1 MKNKPTTSSDV
12 GGVPGPMD
20 DPGKE
25 MRSPDEIASAEELT
39 AVTGVH
45 LMQGI
50 GHRPAE
56 GFWTEAWKQVFK
68 RPGAVLGIFWV
79 GMVAFFAVF
88 APLVANGHPIL
99 LVAEPDANPLGKLL
113 GGLGGAIGSF
123 EGALL
128 ILSTVAWSA
137 AWIFAPQRLHP
148 AVRAGLALAP
158 TVVFALAIYAQF
170 YAGQTVPEEE
180 GAAFN
185 SFAHFLLGKPENGVQ
200 TSHGFQVIFNLAAAI
215 GLVWAASTFE
225 LSRKLRILTTPLI
238 WLIAIGSLTGIAA
251 RVGGDAPVVSPMLRF
266 LTVVDLALIIGAVGS
281 MLLLIPKWKG
291 VQGTR
296 GSRAKVLLTVSLQ
309 AGLTLLV
316 HSMVSSAASERDAA
330 PWLRAFELKPYFEFF
345 ASIGIAS
352 VVAVVFLV
360 AHPLN
365 KFTHRAGV
373 TALVGVVMFAL
384 MATRWSTPLP
394 DFRYVS
400 QEARGQISAMYTII
414 PWSPQQGGTAVDLLD
429 PGSNVYSQVLKG
441 LEDVDLSDR
450 SRETDTPV
458 VEMPLDAEVLAAIR
472 ANLRFAIDSLPSS
485 PQEAFAAIEEAAA
498 ANPELTV
505 ADAMELLESRPG
517 PAYMLGTDSK
527 GQDLL
532 SQLLHACR
540 LSISIGLVSTAIA
553 VVIGVTIG
561 ALMGYFGG
569 WVDMLLYRVVE
580 IFMAIP
586 LLFLLIVAAAVL
598 PRNTYVMMAIIGC
611 VTWTGS
617 ARFIRAEFYKLR
629 GQDFVQSARSVGL
642 PLRSVL
648 FKHMLP
654 NGVTPVLVDASFAIA
669 AAILAEAVL
678 SYLGLGP
685 AGQASWGQ
693 LLSDANNQVGK
704 FLWWLA
710 IFPGFAIFLT
720 VLSYNLIGEALR
732 DAIDPKLKK
741 ARV

>member
-1 MKNKPTTSSDV
+1 MKRKPTTSSEV
-12 GGVPGPMD
+12 AGVPGPQD

-25 MRSPDEIASAEELT
+25 MEAPSAQTADQLT

-56 GFWTEAWKQVFK
+56 GFWTEAWKQVLK
-68 RPGAVLGIFWV
+68 RPGAVLGIAWV
-79 GMVAFFAVF
+79 GLVAFFAVF

-99 LVAEPDANPLGKLL
+99 LVREGGVSPLGTLL
-113 GGLGGAIGSF
+113 GGLGDAMTSFDGARLLLFTALWCLAWIAAPRRLPMPVL
-123 EGALL
+123 ALL
-128 ILSTVAWSA
+128 
-137 AWIFAPQRLHP
+137 
-148 AVRAGLALAP
+148 AGVVTL
-158 TVVFALAIYAQF
+158 VFALRVFAQF
-170 YAGQTVPEEE
+170 FAGVDEGKVAAPLFGLTSFILGRGE
-180 GAAFN
+180 GAVA
-185 SFAHFLLGKPENGVQ
+185 
-200 TSHGFQVIFNLAAAI
+200 THGFQILVDLAAAA
-215 GLVWAASTFE
+215 GLVWAAAAFG
-225 LSRKLRILTTPLI
+225 LSRRVRIAT
-238 WLIAIGSLTGIAA
+238 
-251 RVGGDAPVVSPMLRF
+251 APVIALVAVGSIIGMAGQASGVSSPMLRF
-266 LTVVDLALIIGAVGS
+266 LSVVDLTLLIGAVAGVA
-281 MLLLIPKWKG
+281 LVAPKWWG
-291 VQGTR
+291 PR
-296 GSRAKVLLTVSLQ
+296 SDRAKVLLTVALQ

-316 HSMVSSAASERDAA
+316 HAIFSSMARERDAA
-330 PWLRAFELKPYFEFF
+330 QWLLDFSKMPRFEVI
-345 ASIGIAS
+345 ASIAIAG
-352 VVAVVFLV
+352 VVGALFVY

-365 KFTHRAGV
+365 RLSSRAGV
-373 TALVGVVMFAL
+373 SLLVGLVLFGV
-384 MATRWSTPLP
+384 MATRWATPLP
-394 DFRYVS
+394 NFNYVAL
-400 QEARGQISAMYTII
+400 EARGQASATFTLI
-414 PWSPQQGGTAVDLLD
+414 PWSPLQGGTAVDLLP
-429 PGSNVYSQVLKG
+429 PGSNVYSQVLPG
-441 LEDVDLSDR
+441 LEVDLDDR
-450 SRETDTPV
+450 ARSTGTLVKDMTLEP
-458 VEMPLDAEVLAAIR
+458 EVLVAVEER
-472 ANLRFAIDSLPSS
+472 LGFAINSLPAD
-485 PQEAFAAIEEAAA
+485 PQVAMAALRERLQTQ
-498 ANPELTV
+498 PDMTV
-505 ADAMELLESRPG
+505 EQAVEFMETLPG
-517 PAYMLGTDSK
+517 PAYSLGTDS
-527 GQDLL
+527 GGRDML

-553 VVIGVTIG
+553 VVIGVTVG

-569 WVDMLLYRVVE
+569 WIDMLLYRVVE
-580 IFMAIP
+580 VFMAIP

-629 GQDFVQSARSVGL
+629 GQDFVQSARAVGL

-685 AGQASWGQ
+685 TNQASWGQ

-704 FLWWLA
+704 FMWWLA

>member
-1 MKNKPTTSSDV
+1 MKNEPTTSSEA

-20 DPGKE
+20 DPGKD
-25 MRSPDEIASAEELT
+25 MRAPGDFEGEQELT
-39 AVTGVH
+39 SVTGVH

-68 RPGAVLGIFWV
+68 RPGAVIGIAWV
-79 GMVAFFAVF
+79 AMIAFFAVF

-99 LVAEPDANPLGKLL
+99 MVAQPDVNPLAKLL
-113 GGLGGAIGSF
+113 GDLGPAITSF
-123 EGALL
+123 DGVRL
-128 ILSTVAWSA
+128 ILFTLIWSA
-137 AWIFAPQRLHP
+137 AWILAPRRLPMP
-148 AVRAGLALAP
+148 ALAGLALLV
-158 TVVFALAIYAQF
+158 TGVFALRVFAQF
-170 YAGQTVPEEE
+170 FIGKSEEE
-180 GAAFN
+180 LGSALYG
-185 SFAHFLLGKPENGVQ
+185 FAQFLLGRPQDGQ
-200 TSHGFQVIFNLAAAI
+200 ATSFAFQIIVDLAATG
-215 GLVWAASTFE
+215 GLVWAAGAFD
-225 LSRKLRILTTPLI
+225 LSRRARIATTPVL
-238 WLIAIGSLTGIAA
+238 WLVAIGSLVGIAA
-251 RVGGDAPVVSPMLRF
+251 GIDEQAPVRSPLLRY
-266 LTVVDLALIIGAVGS
+266 LTVVDLTLLVGAMVGLV
-281 MLLLIPKWKG
+281 LLVPRWWG
-291 VQGTR
+291 SR
-296 GSRAKVLLTVSLQ
+296 GDRAKVLLTVSLQ
-309 AGLTLLV
+309 AGLTMLV
-316 HSMVSSAASERDAA
+316 HSIVSGQAANRDAA
-330 PWLRAFELKPYFEFF
+330 PWLRAFERQPYFET
-345 ASIGIAS
+345 IAS
-352 VVAVVFLV
+352 LIIAAVIGGLFIV

-365 KFTHRAGV
+365 KLRNRAGV
-373 TALVGVVMFAL
+373 ALLVGLVMFGL
-384 MATRWSTPLP
+384 MAVRWSTPLP
-394 DFRYVS
+394 NFRYVA
-400 QEARGQISAMYTII
+400 QETQGRISAIYTII
-414 PWSPQQGGTAVDLLD
+414 PWSPNQGGTAVDLLP
-429 PGSNVYSQVLKG
+429 PGSTVYSQVLKG
-441 LEDVDLSDR
+441 LEDVALSDR
-450 SRETDTPV
+450 SRSTGTPV
-458 VEMPLDAEVLAAIR
+458 EEMPLDAEVLAAIEDQLGY
-472 ANLRFAIDSLPSS
+472 AADTLPTD
-485 PQEAFAAIEEAAA
+485 PDVAFAVVAEAAA
-498 ANPELTV
+498 ADPDLDV
-505 ADAMELLESRPG
+505 AGAIDLLESLPG
-517 PAYMLGTDSK
+517 PAYVLGTDSG
-527 GQDLL
+527 GQDML

-553 VVIGVTIG
+553 VVIGVTVG

-580 IFMAIP
+580 VFMAIP

-629 GQDFVQSARSVGL
+629 NQDFVQSARSVGL

-685 AGQASWGQ
+685 ANQASWGR

-704 FLWWLA
+704 FMWWLA

>member
-1 MKNKPTTSSDV
+1 MSESNSNPQTADQ
-12 GGVPGPMD
+12 
-20 DPGKE
+20 
-25 MRSPDEIASAEELT
+25 LT

-56 GFWTEAWKQVFK
+56 GFWTEAWRQVFK
-68 RPGAVLGIFWV
+68 RPGAVAGIVWV
-79 GMVAFFAVF
+79 GLVAFFAVF
-88 APLVANGHPIL
+88 APLIANGHPIL
-99 LVAEPDANPLGKLL
+99 FVREGGVSPLGTLL
-113 GGLGGAIGSF
+113 GGLGDAMRGFDGVRLLLFTAIWCVAWVLAPRKLPMPVL
-123 EGALL
+123 ALL
-128 ILSTVAWSA
+128 
-137 AWIFAPQRLHP
+137 
-148 AVRAGLALAP
+148 AGVVTL
-158 TVVFALAIYAQF
+158 VFALRVFAQF
-170 YAGQTVPEEE
+170 FVGVNEDQVGGGLYGFTR
-180 GAAFN
+180 
-185 SFAHFLLGKPENGVQ
+185 FLLGEGQ
-200 TSHGFQVIFNLAAAI
+200 DGAATYGFQIVVDLAATA
-215 GLVWAASTFE
+215 GLVWAAAAFG
-225 LSRKLRILTTPLI
+225 LSRRVRIATAPIIVLAALGALI
-238 WLIAIGSLTGIAA
+238 GMAGSASG
-251 RVGGDAPVVSPMLRF
+251 VSSPMLRF
-266 LTVVDLALIIGAVGS
+266 LSVVDLTLLVGAVGG
-281 MLLLIPKWKG
+281 LVLIVPKWW
-291 VQGTR
+291 
-296 GSRAKVLLTVSLQ
+296 GSRSERAKVLLTVSLQ
-309 AGLTLLV
+309 AGLTLLM
-316 HSMVSSAASERDAA
+316 HALFSGMAANRDAA
-330 PWLRAFELKPYFEFF
+330 QWLLDFRQMPSF
-345 ASIGIAS
+345 AVIASLGIAGI
-352 VVAVVFLV
+352 AGALFVF

-365 KFTHRAGV
+365 KLSSRAGV
-373 TALVGVVMFAL
+373 SLLVGLVLFGL
-384 MATRWSTPLP
+384 MATRWATPLP
-394 DFRYVS
+394 NFNYVAL
-400 QEARGQISAMYTII
+400 QARGEASATFTLI
-414 PWSPQQGGTAVDLLD
+414 PWSPQQGGTAVDLLP
-429 PGSNVYSQVLKG
+429 PGSNVYSQVLPG
-441 LEDVDLSDR
+441 LGVDLDDR
-450 SRETDTPV
+450 ARETGTLVKDMTLEP
-458 VEMPLDAEVLAAIR
+458 EVLAAMEER
-472 ANLRFAIDSLPSS
+472 LGFARGSLPAD
-485 PQEAFAAIEEAAA
+485 PQVAMDALRERLQAQ
-498 ANPELTV
+498 PDMTV
-505 ADAMELLESRPG
+505 TQAVEFLETLPG
-517 PAYMLGTDSK
+517 PAYRLGTDS
-527 GQDLL
+527 GGRDML

-580 IFMAIP
+580 VFMAIP

-629 GQDFVQSARSVGL
+629 GQDFVQSARAVGL

-685 AGQASWGQ
+685 SNQASWGR

-704 FLWWLA
+704 FMWWLA

>member
-1 MKNKPTTSSDV
+1 MSESNSNPQTADQ
-12 GGVPGPMD
+12 
-20 DPGKE
+20 
-25 MRSPDEIASAEELT
+25 LT

-56 GFWTEAWKQVFK
+56 GFWTEAWRQVFK
-68 RPGAVLGIFWV
+68 RPGAVAGIAWV
-79 GMVAFFAVF
+79 GLVAFFAVF
-88 APLVANGHPIL
+88 APLIANGHPIL
-99 LVAEPDANPLGKLL
+99 FVREGGVSPLGTLL
-113 GGLGGAIGSF
+113 GGLGDALRGFDGVRLLLFTAIWC
-123 EGALL
+123 L
-128 ILSTVAWSA
+128 AW
-137 AWIFAPQRLHP
+137 
-148 AVRAGLALAP
+148 VLAP
-158 TVVFALAIYAQF
+158 RKLPMPVLAVLAGVVTLVFALRVFAQF
-170 YAGQTVPEEE
+170 FVGVAEDQVGAGLYGFTR
-180 GAAFN
+180 
-185 SFAHFLLGKPENGVQ
+185 FLLGEGKDGGA
-200 TSHGFQVIFNLAAAI
+200 TYGFQIVVDLAATA
-215 GLVWAASTFE
+215 GLVWAAAAFG
-225 LSRKLRILTTPLI
+225 LSRRVRIATAPVIVLAAL
-238 WLIAIGSLTGIAA
+238 GSLIGMAGSA
-251 RVGGDAPVVSPMLRF
+251 SGVSSPLLRF
-266 LTVVDLALIIGAVGS
+266 LSVVDLTLLVGAVAGLVLIVPRWWGS
-281 MLLLIPKWKG
+281 
-291 VQGTR
+291 R
-296 GSRAKVLLTVSLQ
+296 SDRAKVLLTVSLQ
-309 AGLTLLV
+309 AGLTLLI
-316 HSMVSSAASERDAA
+316 HALFSGMAASRDAA
-330 PWLRAFELKPYFEFF
+330 QWLLDFRQMPSF
-345 ASIGIAS
+345 AVLASLGIAGL
-352 VVAVVFLV
+352 AGALFVF

-365 KFTHRAGV
+365 KLSSRAGV
-373 TALVGVVMFAL
+373 SLLVGLVLFGL
-384 MATRWSTPLP
+384 MATRWATPLP
-394 DFRYVS
+394 NFNYVAL
-400 QEARGQISAMYTII
+400 EARGQASATFTLI
-414 PWSPQQGGTAVDLLD
+414 PWSPQQGGTAVDLLP
-429 PGSNVYSQVLKG
+429 PGSNVYSQVLPG
-441 LEDVDLSDR
+441 LEVDLDDR
-450 SRETDTPV
+450 ARETGVLVKDMALEP
-458 VEMPLDAEVLAAIR
+458 EVLAALEQR
-472 ANLRFAIDSLPSS
+472 LGFARGSLPAD
-485 PQEAFAAIEEAAA
+485 PQVAMAAVRERLQTQPDMNVTQAVEF
-498 ANPELTV
+498 
-505 ADAMELLESRPG
+505 LETLPG
-517 PAYMLGTDSK
+517 PAYSLGTDS
-527 GQDLL
+527 GGRDML

-580 IFMAIP
+580 VFMAIP

-629 GQDFVQSARSVGL
+629 GQDFVQSARAVGL

-685 AGQASWGQ
+685 SNQASWGR

-704 FLWWLA
+704 FMWWLA